1 MIGRGKVGAV
11 ASKVTVEELAIR
23 GLVAFSITRSYFTEP
38 SKRTLTLAKRWHK
51 TRTLHSFA
59 LVDVPK
65 GHAAIVAST
74 HYDPRV
80 DRVGIQHVHRVGVP
94 AQRVHQ
100 GACLGVPYLSPDKSS
115 E

>member
-1 MIGRGKVGAV
+1 MGKEV
-11 ASKVTVEELAIR
+11 
-23 GLVAFSITRSYFTEP
+23 
-38 SKRTLTLAKRWHK
+38 

-100 GACLGVPYLSPDKSS
+100 GACLGVPYLTTRR
-115 E
+115 EQ